1 VSVAAPIDGLDW
13 TAAREA
19 LYEDGYVRLPGILS
33 EDNCKR
39 IAGFYEDPKTRF
51 RSHIH
56 MARYNFGRGEYKYF
70 SYPLPDIVARLRTAF
85 YPHLAAI
92 ANEWAEL
99 LGLAE
104 RWPASLQQ
112 LLETCHQA
120 NQPRPTPL
128 LLQYTEG
135 DYNCLHQDLYG
146 EIHFPLQVIIQL
158 SPPEAYE
165 GGELVLVEQRPRM
178 QSRPMVLRLDQGSA
192 VVVPARDRPVRGA
205 RGWRRNQMRHGVS
218 KVLSGTRHTLGLI
231 FHDAA

>member
-1 VSVAAPIDGLDW
+1 MSVAAKIDDLDW
-13 TAAREA
+13 TGACEA
-19 LYEDGYVRLPGILS
+19 LYEDGYVCLPGILS
-33 EDNCKR
+33 EDDCR
-39 IAGFYEDPKTRF
+39 RVAGLYEDPKACF
-51 RSHIH
+51 RSHIQ

-70 SYPLPDIVARLRTAF
+70 GYPLPDLVARLRTSF
-85 YPHLAAI
+85 YPHLATI
-92 ANEWAEL
+92 ANEWAERL
-99 LGLAE
+99 DLTE
-104 RWPASLQQ
+104 RWPKSLEQ
-112 LLETCHQA
+112 LLEICHQA

-128 LLQYTEG
+128 LLRYSEG

-178 QSRPMVLRLDQGSA
+178 QSRPMVLRLNQGSA
-192 VVVPARDRPVRGA
+192 VVVPVRDRPVRGA
-205 RGWRRNQMRHGVS
+205 RGWRRNQIRHGVS